1 LRAPIDAVPAI
12 QPALLRQ
19 QAALLAEHFADPL
32 AYVRSLHY
40 LLDFY
45 ADRARRSGQSGMP
58 APITSAYNVRPPVIR
73 MILQELT
80 PLANQSPEQ
89 GLALC
94 DALWAEPMLEFRQLA
109 AMLLGQIPPSPP
121 ERIITRLKTWLVPD
135 LEFYLIEEL
144 MNHALE
150 RLRQEHP
157 QSMVRLIQDWLES
170 SKPLYQQLGLRALLP
185 LVENPQFENLPVF
198 FRLVQP
204 LSCNVPPGLKPDLLD
219 VLAALVHRSPQE
231 AVYFLRQTLTFPD
244 AADTGWLIRQLLNE
258 FPPENQQMLR
268 DIVKEVE
275 PRRSKS

>member
-19 QAALLAEHFADPL
+19 QAALLVEHFADPP

-45 ADRARRSGQSGMP
+45 ADRSRRPGQAGMP
-58 APITSAYNVRPPVIR
+58 APITSAYNVRPPVLR

-80 PLANQSPEQ
+80 PLAIEAPET

-94 DALWAEPMLEFRQLA
+94 DALWAEPNLEFRSLA

-121 ERIITRLKTWLVPD
+121 ERIITRLKAWLVPD
-135 LEFYLIEEL
+135 LEFYLIEAL
-144 MNHALE
+144 MNHALV

-157 QSMVRLIQDWLES
+157 QSMIRLIQDWLES

-198 FRLVQP
+198 YRLIQP
-204 LSCNVPPGLKPDLLD
+204 LACNVPPGLRPDLLD
-219 VLAALVHRSPQE
+219 VLVVLAHRSPQE
-231 AVYFLRQTLTFPD
+231 TAYFLRQTLNYPD
-244 AADTGWLIRQLLNE
+244 AADPAWLIRQLLNE
-258 FPPENQQMLR
+258 FPPAQAHMLR
-268 DIVKEVE
+268 AVVKETE
-275 PRRSKS
+275 PRRK